1 VERIGVVFEIY
12 GTDNCVF
19 CDKAKILLAMYE
31 KEYKFID
38 VAESDDITAAFFKRF
53 PDVKTV
59 PQITSSDGQW
69 IGGYSELKK
78 WLNHIES

>member
-1 VERIGVVFEIY
+1 MFEIY

-38 VAESDDITAAFFKRF
+38 VAESDDITAAFFKKF
-53 PDVKTV
+53 PDVRTV
-59 PQITSSDGQW
+59 PQITLSDGHW
-69 IGGYSELKK
+69 IGGYKELEK
-78 WLNHIES
+78 WLNHTE

>member
-1 VERIGVVFEIY
+1 MFEVY

-38 VAESDDITAAFFKRF
+38 VAEDEDITAAFFKKF
-53 PDVKTV
+53 PSVKTV
-59 PQITSSDGQW
+59 PQVTLDDEFH
-69 IGGYSELKK
+69 IGGYEELRE
-78 WLNHIES
+78 WLNHTE